1 VLQPLMLSVMIEAF
15 NNKLETLIVPMA
27 ALVSLCVTVRVD
39 FLKGRHSMWSSFVLM
54 VKIGSPVLQ
63 SNTPDL
69 SKRNDVRAIEL
80 ALILSSSS
88 KRSLVFG

>member
-1 VLQPLMLSVMIEAF
+1 MLSMMIEAF
-15 NNKLETLIVPMA
+15 NLETLIDPIA

-39 FLKGRHSMWSSFVLM
+39 FPNGRHSMWPSFVLM

-69 SKRNDVRAIEL
+69 SKRDDVRAIEL

>member
-1 VLQPLMLSVMIEAF
+1 MLSVMIEAF
-15 NNKLETLIVPMA
+15 NNNLETLIVPMV

-69 SKRNDVRAIEL
+69 SKRNDVRVIEL

>member
-1 VLQPLMLSVMIEAF
+1 MLSMMIEAF
-15 NNKLETLIVPMA
+15 NLETLIDPIA

-39 FLKGRHSMWSSFVLM
+39 FPNGRHSMWPSFVLM